1 MRQNNCAYK
10 THNNFKHA
18 SISVATHNTV
28 GMSLVQTMFQLKMQS
43 CASRQLH
50 TYALFVSL
58 GFNYIYLFR
67 MIDVATQNAFLC
79 HQKGFK
85 MYASAIICQQFRV
98 VVVPATPLLQ
108 LKMFLFL
115 PGYLAIYL
123 N

>member
-1 MRQNNCAYK
+1 
-10 THNNFKHA
+10 
-18 SISVATHNTV
+18 
-28 GMSLVQTMFQLKMQS
+28 MFQLKMQS

-50 TYALFVSL
+50 AYTLFVSL
-58 GFNYIYLFR
+58 GFNYIYLSR
-67 MIDVATQNAFLC
+67 MINVVTQNAFLH

-85 MYASAIICQQFRV
+85 MYASTVISQQLRV
-98 VVVPATPLLQ
+98 VVVPATPMLQ